1 MIHKNFADNTNQHS
15 VATRLRRQRFQIL
28 LDMICSQP
36 DPIQI
41 LDIGGTKQYWDMMIA
56 SSDLSRKLIVTLL
69 NPEPLTLTHPSFIAM
84 RGDGRA
90 MPQFVDRQFDI
101 VFSNSTIEHVGGFE
115 DQKRMADEVR
125 RVGREYYVQTPN
137 RNFPIEPHFVFPFF
151 QFFPVTLR
159 VWLLQ
164 HFNLG
169 WFSRIRDRSEAW
181 HEVTS
186 IRLLNRTEVE
196 QLFPDAIIFDERLYG
211 LVKSFVVRSPNVV

>member
-1 MIHKNFADNTNQHS
+1 MIHRNFADNTNHHS

-28 LDMICSQP
+28 LDMICSHP

-56 SSDLSRKLIVTLL
+56 SSDLCRELIVTLL
-69 NPEPLTLTHPSFIAM
+69 NPEPLNLTHRNFIAM

-90 MPQFVDRQFDI
+90 MPQFVDRQFDL

-115 DQKRMADEVR
+115 DQKHMADEVR

-137 RNFPIEPHFVFPFF
+137 RYFPIEPHFVFPFF

-169 WFSRIRDRSEAW
+169 WFSRIQDRSKAW

-186 IRLLNRTEVE
+186 IRLLTRTEVE
-196 QLFPDAIIFDERLYG
+196 QLFPDGIIINERLYG
-211 LVKSFVVRSPNVV
+211 FVKSFVVRSPDIV